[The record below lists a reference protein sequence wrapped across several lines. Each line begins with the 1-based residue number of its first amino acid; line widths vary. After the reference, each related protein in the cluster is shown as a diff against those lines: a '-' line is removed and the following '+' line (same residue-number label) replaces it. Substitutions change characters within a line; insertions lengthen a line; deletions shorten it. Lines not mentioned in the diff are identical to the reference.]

1 MQTDSVQP
9 LNILQVASG
18 FPAWGGTELHILNLS
33 QQLVLRGHRV
43 TVACRPDGWV
53 SRKAKEMRLTTLD
66 ATVRRQQDW
75 HDYGVLHRFCRDEKV
90 DVLHTHWS
98 TDAVVP
104 STAGKVA
111 GVPVRLMT
119 RHSPY
124 PFKTAFGRLM
134 FSQVLYNRI
143 LAVSQSVANTLID
156 NGIRRD
162 KVIVIHHGTNV
173 DEFEHVTQDAASVRR
188 ELGFQPGIVTV
199 GILGRVAQEKGHKY
213 LFDALNFIPNLD
225 YVKIVVVGE
234 GPQLE
239 EQRRYV
245 EQNNLSDRVIWV
257 PFRSDVNNVINALD
271 IVAVPSTWQEPCSA
285 VIQQAMALCKPVI
298 GTRVGGTPE
307 MIVNG
312 ETGLLADPS
321 DAAQLADAIR
331 ELAGSEA
338 LRHRQGEAGAKRV
351 RDLFT
356 LDRMTTRI
364 EQLYRQELAR
374 AGRSGAGSLHAKAE
388 PVAV

>member
-33 QQLVLRGHRV
+33 QQLMLRGHRV
-43 TVACRPDGWV
+43 TVACRPEGWV
-53 SRKAKEMRLTTLD
+53 SRKAKEMGLTTLD
-66 ATVRRQQDW
+66 ATVLRQQDW
-75 HDYGVLHRFCRDEKV
+75 RDYDVFRKFCRDEKI

-104 STAGKVA
+104 STAGKFA

-124 PFKTAFGRLM
+124 PFKTAFGRFM
-134 FSQVLYNRI
+134 FSHVLYNRI
-143 LAVSQSVANTLID
+143 LAVSQSVANTLIE
-156 NGIRRD
+156 NGISPD

-173 DEFEHVTQDAASVRR
+173 GEFEQITENPDAVRQ
-188 ELGFQPGIVTV
+188 ELGFLPGTVTV

-213 LFDALNFIPNLD
+213 LFDSLKLIPDLD
-225 YVKIVVVGE
+225 CVKIVVVGE

-239 EQRRYV
+239 EQRQYV
-245 EQNNLSDRVIWV
+245 EQNGLSDRVVWV

-271 IVAVPSTWQEPCSA
+271 IVTVPSTWQEPCSA
-285 VIQQAMALCKPVI
+285 VIQQAMALSKPVI
-298 GTRVGGTPE
+298 GTKVGGTPE
-307 MIVNG
+307 MIVDG
-312 ETGLLADPS
+312 ETGILADPC
-321 DAAQLADAIR
+321 DAASLAAAIR
-331 ELAGSEA
+331 TLASSEA
-338 LRHRQGEAGAKRV
+338 LRRRQGEAGAKRV
-351 RDLFT
+351 RALFT

-364 EQLYRQELAR
+364 EQLYRQELAK
-374 AGRSGAGSLHAKAE
+374 AGRSGAGDLHAKAE

>member
-53 SRKAKEMRLTTLD
+53 SRKAKEMGLITLD
-66 ATVRRQQDW
+66 ATVMRQQDW
-75 HDYGVLHRFCRDEKV
+75 HDYEVLRRFCRDEKI

-104 STAGKVA
+104 STAGKFA

-134 FSQVLYNRI
+134 FSYVLYNRI
-143 LAVSQSVANTLID
+143 LAVSQSVANTLIE
-156 NGIRRD
+156 NGIKRD

-173 DEFEHVTQDAASVRR
+173 DEFEQITEDPNAVRQ
-188 ELGFQPGIVTV
+188 ELGFAPGTVTV

-213 LFDALNFIPNLD
+213 LFDSLKLIPDLD
-225 YVKIVVVGE
+225 FVKIVVVGE

-239 EQRRYV
+239 EQRQYV
-245 EQNNLSDRVIWV
+245 EQNGLSDRVVWV

-271 IVAVPSTWQEPCSA
+271 IVTVPSTWQEPCSA
-285 VIQQAMALCKPVI
+285 VIQQAMALSKPVI
-298 GTRVGGTPE
+298 GTKVGGTPE
-307 MIVNG
+307 MIVDG
-312 ETGLLADPS
+312 ETGILAEPC
-321 DAAQLADAIR
+321 DAASLAAAIR
-331 ELAGSEA
+331 TLASSET
-338 LRHRQGEAGAKRV
+338 LRRRQGEAGAKRV
-351 RDLFT
+351 RALFT

-364 EQLYRQELAR
+364 EQLYRQELAK
-374 AGRSGAGSLHAKAE
+374 AGRSGAGDLHAKAE

>member
-33 QQLVLRGHRV
+33 QQLMLRGHRV
-43 TVACRPDGWV
+43 TVACRPEGWV
-53 SRKAKEMRLTTLD
+53 SRKAKEMGLTTLD
-66 ATVRRQQDW
+66 ATVLRQQDW
-75 HDYGVLHRFCRDEKV
+75 RDYDVFRKFCRDEKI

-104 STAGKVA
+104 STAGKFA

-124 PFKTAFGRLM
+124 PFKTAFGRFM
-134 FSQVLYNRI
+134 FSNVLYNRI
-143 LAVSQSVANTLID
+143 LAVSQSVANTLIE
-156 NGIRRD
+156 NGISPD

-173 DEFEHVTQDAASVRR
+173 GEFEQITENPDAVRQ
-188 ELGFQPGIVTV
+188 ELGFLPGTVTV

-213 LFDALNFIPNLD
+213 LFDSLKLIPDLD
-225 YVKIVVVGE
+225 CVKIVVVGE

-239 EQRRYV
+239 EQRQYV
-245 EQNNLSDRVIWV
+245 EQNGLSDRVVWV

-271 IVAVPSTWQEPCSA
+271 IVTVPSTWQEPCSA
-285 VIQQAMALCKPVI
+285 VIQQAMALSKPVI
-298 GTRVGGTPE
+298 GTKVGGTPE
-307 MIVNG
+307 MIVDG
-312 ETGLLADPS
+312 ETGILADPC
-321 DAAQLADAIR
+321 DAASLAAAIR
-331 ELAGSEA
+331 TLASSEA
-338 LRHRQGEAGAKRV
+338 LRRRQGEAGAKRV
-351 RDLFT
+351 RALFT

-364 EQLYRQELAR
+364 EQLYRQELAK
-374 AGRSGAGSLHAKAE
+374 AGRSGAGDLHAKAE